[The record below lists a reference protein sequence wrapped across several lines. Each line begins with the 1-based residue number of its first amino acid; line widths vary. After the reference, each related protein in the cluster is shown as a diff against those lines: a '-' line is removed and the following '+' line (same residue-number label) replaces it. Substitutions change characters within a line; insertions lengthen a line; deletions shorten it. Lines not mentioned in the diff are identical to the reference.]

1 MIFLRGFR
9 GVKER
14 SRVVMSKTVISY
26 LENFCEEVTYKEFY
40 RDIFPKG
47 ELEKKGVYEKGKY
60 NGIAVSISDDKR
72 IKRYTITDE
81 LDKLDE
87 ICEGD
92 DFCLMSPISYIGKS
106 RKSENA
112 RFLYALTIDLDGIKQ
127 KSVENGKIPSDNG
140 YPIGIANL
148 FYQFDG
154 HGESN
159 YLPLPTYIVASGTG
173 LHLYYVFKKPIPL
186 FKNIVQQLEILKK
199 RLTWQLWTQG
209 VSELQDKV
217 QYESLFQGFRIVGT
231 KTKIGTRARAFL
243 VDRGEKVDIQYLNE
257 FVPEE
262 YRVNHFVYKSNL
274 TLEKAKEKY
283 PEWYEKRI
291 VQKQPKGSWICKRDL
306 YDWWKRKIYDG
317 AEEGH
322 RYWCIMTLATYAIK
336 CGISRKELE
345 QDAMGMI
352 EFLDKKSSDG
362 NPFTVDDVLHALESY
377 NDSYITYP
385 IDTIVARTGIPI
397 EKNKR
402 NGRKQEIHLYL
413 ARRKKEDLKMIGELV
428 KEGRP
433 SKKEVVREYL
443 KEHIEATKAEVIR
456 ETGLSKPTV
465 YKYYEQIKQE
475 ILDIQKEIAQLS
487 KEKSYWD
494 NKLRGILQNPNQDA
508 PYVRNDR
515 KTVRHTIWEFDMKI
529 KRLERQLEKKI
540 ED

>member
-1 MIFLRGFR
+1 
-9 GVKER
+9 
-14 SRVVMSKTVISY
+14 MSKTVIDY
-26 LENFCEEVTYKEFY
+26 LENFCEEVTYQEFY

-47 ELEKKGVYEKGKY
+47 ELESKGVYEKGKY
-60 NGIAVSISDDKR
+60 NGIAVSISDEKK

-87 ICEGD
+87 LCEGN

-112 RFLYALTIDLDGIKQ
+112 RFLYALTIDLDGIRQ
-127 KSVENGKIPSDNG
+127 KPVENGKIPSDNG

-186 FKNIVQQLEILKK
+186 FKNIVQQLEVMKK

-217 QYESLFQGFRIVGT
+217 QYESLFQGFRVVGT
-231 KTKIGTRARAFL
+231 KTKIGTRVRAFL

-262 YRVNHFVYKSNL
+262 YRVNNFVYKSNL
-274 TLEKAKEKY
+274 TLEKAKEQY
-283 PEWYEKRI
+283 PEWYEKRV
-291 VQKQPKGSWICKRDL
+291 VQKQPKGSWVCKRDL
-306 YDWWKRKIYDG
+306 YDWWKRKIYAG

-322 RYWCIMTLATYAIK
+322 RYWCVMTLATYAVK
-336 CGISRKELE
+336 CGISRTELE
-345 QDAMGMI
+345 QDAMSMI
-352 EFLDKKSSDG
+352 EFLDKKSSEG

-402 NGRKQEIHLYL
+402 NYQKQVNHLEE
-413 ARRKKEDLKMIGELV
+413 ARAIRDIRMRRQGKKWTDGN
-428 KEGRP
+428 GRP
-433 SKKEVVREYL
+433 SKEKIVKEYL
-443 KEHIEATKAEVIR
+443 KEHIDATKAEVIR

-465 YKYYEQIKQE
+465 YKYYEQVKTE
-475 ILDIQKEIAQLS
+475 ILKIQAEINDLNKEKAYWENELS
-487 KEKSYWD
+487 KVLAKSD
-494 NKLRGILQNPNQDA
+494 QDD
-508 PYVRNDR
+508 PYVRNDKKR
-515 KTVRHTIWEFDMKI
+515 IRHTIWELNMKI
-529 KRLERQLEKKI
+529 RRLERE
-540 ED
+540 